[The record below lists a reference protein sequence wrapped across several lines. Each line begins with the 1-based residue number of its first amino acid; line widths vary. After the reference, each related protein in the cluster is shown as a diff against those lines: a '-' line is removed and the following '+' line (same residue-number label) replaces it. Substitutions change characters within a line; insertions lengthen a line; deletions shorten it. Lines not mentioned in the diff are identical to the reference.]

1 MGNPRPTKGFGDFNI
16 IIVFFDSSL
25 VEHILF
31 PLMAWLYGM
40 ECLVIFRIGSTV
52 TEALHVVISGPGLY
66 ICTPL

>member
-1 MGNPRPTKGFGDFNI
+1 MGNSRPTKGFGVFNI
-16 IIVFFDSSL
+16 IIIFFDSSL
-25 VEHILF
+25 MEHIIF

-52 TEALHVVISGPGLY
+52 TEALHVVISGRGLY